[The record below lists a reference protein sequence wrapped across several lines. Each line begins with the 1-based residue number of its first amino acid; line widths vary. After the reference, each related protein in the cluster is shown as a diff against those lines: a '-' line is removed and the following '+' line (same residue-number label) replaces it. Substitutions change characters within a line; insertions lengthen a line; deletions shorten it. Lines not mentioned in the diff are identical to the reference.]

1 MTGVYVGADASLKD
15 ERAILGLTADDK
27 LVAQFNNPETGYA
40 YGWHVFDS
48 QDFAFDGP
56 EA

>member
-1 MTGVYVGADASLKD
+1 MTGDYVGADASLKD